1 MDNVK
6 ELLSMKEVIDV
17 FTNPNIIDLE
27 QLFVYYKYDKETN
40 ECASV
45 PTDIKDIEQLNV
57 WIEKSNH
64 SKFYKNAINVW
75 TKRDVLKRNT
85 AKQNKLNFLEIFST
99 DITEV
104 IKQIKERII

>member
-1 MDNVK
+1 MCDFY
-6 ELLSMKEVIDV
+6 LPDY
-17 FTNPNIIDLE
+17 DLYIE
-27 QLFVYYKYDKETN
+27 INGIWTHGEHPFD
-40 ECASV
+40 